1 MARKW
6 TVADVPPQ
14 HDRVALVTGANR
26 GLGLEIASA
35 LALKGA
41 HLVMACRD
49 VEKGDEAAAS
59 VRRAMPSVQIEVMRL
74 DIADLGSIRRFAQEF
89 ASRFRRLDLLVNNAS
104 AILVP
109 QEKTADGFESHFGT
123 NVLGTF
129 ALTGL
134 LLECLRAAPAA
145 RIVNTT
151 SNAHRMTKGLDF
163 DDLHFAR
170 TAYKPME
177 AYARSKLATLIFT
190 FELDR
195 RLRKAGE
202 RVVAAAAHPGYSNTN
217 PDKGGF
223 ALRIATALIAQPAEM
238 GALPALYAATA
249 PGVQGG
255 EHYGP
260 GGIAELRGYPAK
272 VGSAATARDAEAAER
287 LWAAAEQATGV
298 RYLDG

>member
-6 TVADVPPQ
+6 TVADIPPQ
-14 HDRVALVTGANR
+14 VGKTALVTGANR
-26 GLGLEIASA
+26 GLGLEIAGA
-35 LALKGA
+35 LAASGA
-41 HLVMACRD
+41 RVVMACRD
-49 VEKGDEAAAS
+49 IAKGEGAAAS
-59 VRRAMPSVQIEVMRL
+59 IRRNAPRGEIEVMNL
-74 DIADLGSIRRFAQEF
+74 DIADLGSIRRFAEAF
-89 ASRFRRLDLLVNNAS
+89 ARRFPEIDLLVNNAS

-109 QEKTADGFESHFGT
+109 QGKTADGFETHFGT

-134 LLECLRAAPAA
+134 LLDRLRAAPAA

-195 RLRKAGE
+195 RLRKAGQ
-202 RVVAAAAHPGYSNTN
+202 RVIAVAAHPGYSNTN

-223 ALRIATALIAQPAEM
+223 ALRVATALIAQPAQM

-249 PGVQGG
+249 ADVESGA
-255 EHYGP
+255 HYGP
-260 GGIAELRGYPAK
+260 GGVAELRGYPAK
-272 VGSAATARDAEAAER
+272 VGCAATARDAGTAAR
-287 LWAAAEQATGV
+287 LWAVAEEATGV